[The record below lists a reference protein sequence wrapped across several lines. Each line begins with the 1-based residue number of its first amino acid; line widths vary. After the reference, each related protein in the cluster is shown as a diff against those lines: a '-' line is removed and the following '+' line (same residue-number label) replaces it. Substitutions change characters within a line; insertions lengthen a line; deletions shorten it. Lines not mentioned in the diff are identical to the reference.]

1 MAAPTT
7 APFTGFPPEGIGFL
21 RALAANN
28 DTRWFDAHRSTYEQ
42 ALREPAK
49 ALVVSLGTV
58 LRDRVSVGVRAEPA
72 VGRSLFRINRDT
84 RFSRDLT
91 PYHPHLDM
99 VFWEGAH
106 PRQSPAFLL
115 RLTGTEVTTGA
126 GITGLSEERR
136 DRFRGAVA
144 DSESGR
150 HLKGVL
156 TELAGRIA
164 GLEVTEPS
172 RKRVPGG
179 YPQDHPR
186 AGLLKLDAL
195 HATTTEPL
203 PDTSTAGFVDWVA
216 ERHSAFATLHRW
228 LVDHLEDPT

>member
-1 MAAPTT
+1 MPTTTT

-21 RALAANN
+21 RDLAHNN
-28 DTRWFDAHRSTYEQ
+28 DTAWFDAHRSTYEQ
-42 ALREPAK
+42 AVREPAK
-49 ALVVSLGTV
+49 AFVASLGTV
-58 LRDRVSVGVRAEPA
+58 LRDRVASGVRAEPA

-91 PYHPHLDM
+91 PYHPHFDM

-106 PRQSPAFLL
+106 PRRSPAFLL

-126 GITGLSEERR
+126 GIMGLSEERR
-136 DRFRGAVA
+136 HRFRDAVA
-144 DSESGR
+144 ATGSGT
-150 HLKGVL
+150 HLEAVL
-156 TELAGRIA
+156 AKLARRIA
-164 GLEVTEPS
+164 GLEVTRPS

-195 HATTTEPL
+195 HATVTELL
-203 PDTSTAGFVDWVA
+203 PDTSTAEFVDWVA
-216 ERHSAFATLHRW
+216 ERHSAFAPLHRW